1 MQLHV
6 RSLQKN
12 DLKAVLHIAQC
23 TEYNSWTDAVFA
35 DCLKDPYIN
44 WVFYVTEPADII
56 GFLIALVQDDECQLM
71 NIAIH
76 RNYWRLGYGDQLMMN
91 LIETLKK
98 NTIVKRIFLE
108 VRSSNAAAIALY
120 KKNRFLEVGRRKG
133 YYLYDQA
140 KEDALVFCLEL
151 D

>member
-12 DLKAVLHIAQC
+12 DLKAVLHIAQYA
-23 TEYNSWTDAVFA
+23 EYNSWTDAVFE
-35 DCLKDPYIN
+35 DCLKDSYIN
-44 WVFYVTEPADII
+44 WVFYATEPTNVI
-56 GFLIALVQDDECQLM
+56 GFLIALVQDEECHLM
-71 NIAIH
+71 NIGIH
-76 RNYWRLGYGDQLMMN
+76 KNYWRLGYGDQLMMN
-91 LIETLKK
+91 LIKTLKK
-98 NTIVKRIFLE
+98 NTVVKRIFLE

-120 KKNRFLEVGRRKG
+120 KKNGFLNVGLRKG
-133 YYLYDQA
+133 YYLYRQR